1 MTCLT
6 TQSSRRTSAHQCSA
20 PITKRSAT
28 STRGFTLVEL
38 LVVIAIIGV
47 LVGLLLPAVQS
58 AREAARRMQ
67 CSNNL
72 KQIGLGLHVYH
83 DTFNKFPYGWDNR
96 GMTWSGHIL
105 PQIEQANLY
114 QTLIFQESG
123 LGNWATDDGPNEEA
137 CETVIPTYR
146 CPSMALPL
154 HMDYNGIP
162 QRVPAS
168 YRGVAGTLATSDDTS
183 TALPDTISLESL
195 DQDGIF
201 YACSKTKFRDILDG
215 TSNTIMIGESYNN
228 PKFVKDGQGMD
239 YWYIGAPQ
247 TDPCRCDGGTGGTEF
262 SEVAGVTITPVNAV
276 IRAPLMSGRLMELAF
291 GSYHVGGAHFLKCDG
306 SVTFLTESLAEDV
319 YDALGSRDGGEIPSE
334 L

>member
-1 MTCLT
+1 MTSLT
-6 TQSSRRTSAHQCSA
+6 TQSSRRSPAQTCTNQTPARQ
-20 PITKRSAT
+20 TT

-67 CSNNL
+67 CGNNL

-123 LGNWATDDGPNEEA
+123 LGNWGTDDGPNEEA

-262 SEVAGVTITPVNAV
+262 SEVAGVTITPVNA
-276 IRAPLMSGRLMELAF
+276 IKRAPLMSGRLMELAF